1 MIKEL
6 TRRMNEAER
15 SLLTEWVTD
24 VQPFITFRD
33 TVKWS
38 IVWSGGLLCCG
49 LLAACMFL
57 FDLSP
62 VGGAIVGA
70 IVGGPLAIIGVICL
84 YVLIRMWSGY
94 IHWSAIHRSF
104 IRNDLPELK
113 QALLTGM
120 VTVKKICAK
129 AVIELEEFEDE
140 GGGYIFDIGDGQ
152 VLFLKGQQYFP
163 VNDEM
168 PWPNTRFEIV
178 RTNPGNRWV
187 GIFCYGGELP
197 PLRTIQTSECNEDV
211 VWAEHEEI
219 ADGDLESFAKSLLA
233 T

>member
-1 MIKEL
+1 MFKKPGEVVP
-6 TRRMNEAER
+6 
-15 SLLTEWVTD
+15 SD
-24 VQPFITFRD
+24 
-33 TVKWS
+33 
-38 IVWSGGLLCCG
+38 
-49 LLAACMFL
+49 AA
-57 FDLSP
+57 
-62 VGGAIVGA
+62 
-70 IVGGPLAIIGVICL
+70 
-84 YVLIRMWSGY
+84 
-94 IHWSAIHRSF
+94 
-104 IRNDLPELK
+104 
-113 QALLTGM
+113 
-120 VTVKKICAK
+120 AK
-129 AVIELEEFEDE
+129 AVIELEEFVDE

-168 PWPNTRFEIV
+168 PWPNTSFEIV

-197 PLRTIQTSECNEDV
+197 PIRTIETSECNEDV